1 MVKSV
6 DILSLFFVYC
16 LIWWVVFFVTLP
28 IGIVVEKK
36 HKSGHADSA
45 PKNTYLWKKLF
56 ATSFITLLITIAIAY
71 SVKHGYIVGTFDEFI
86 NKL

>member
-1 MVKSV
+1 M
-6 DILSLFFVYC
+6 DLLSLFFVYC

-28 IGIVVEKK
+28 IGISIESKRK
-36 HKSGHADSA
+36 AGHADSA
-45 PKNTYLWKKLF
+45 PKHPYLWRKFF